1 VGTRDLGWFGLSFGA
16 IQQLIVTII
25 TRHLNMLSGLGR
37 GVRVGVRPARAQPMA
52 QPERQP
58 RDTGSGTRTGA
69 NDNEQCDPPA
79 VLMPCEFYRKTR
91 TYRQVFGIMVAALNG
106 DSRPCSQRNYWYH
119 SLSLR
124 PTISQIISG
133 ANPTTRSSHDPLVR
147 ANSRSH
153 IGYSTETISPY
164 NIAREPRFIAV
175 HLMAL
180 KAYGLERDSRSPGR
194 RVTQVSL
201 DPRRRHTSWRPGTG
215 RIYSHVATPWAA
227 TA

>member
-1 VGTRDLGWFGLSFGA
+1 MGA
-16 IQQLIVTII
+16 
-25 TRHLNMLSGLGR
+25 
-37 GVRVGVRPARAQPMA
+37 VRPPSSGAMTGGRACSCQAATEQNA
-52 QPERQP
+52 QRSS
-58 RDTGSGTRTGA
+58 RGTGNFVITLYG
-69 NDNEQCDPPA
+69 A

-91 TYRQVFGIMVAALNG
+91 TYRQVFGIMDAALNG

-119 SLSLR
+119 SHYCCG
-124 PTISQIISG
+124 TISQIISG

-164 NIAREPRFIAV
+164 NIAREPRFITV

-201 DPRRRHTSWRPGTG
+201 DPRRRHTSWRPGTS
-215 RIYSHVATPWAA
+215 RIYSNVATSWAA